1 MESTNTYILLGGA
14 LVFASILTSM
24 VSARL
29 GLPLL
34 LVFLGFGMLAGADGI
49 GGIVF
54 NNFEMALL
62 IGQVALAVI
71 LLDGG
76 LRTQLRTFR
85 VALQPAVT
93 LASLGVVATAG
104 GVGLFAW
111 WLLELDWRVAL
122 LLGAIVGS
130 TDAAAVFS
138 LLRNSGERLNERV
151 EATLEIE
158 SGANDPMAIF
168 LVIVLVEWLSVGS
181 GPGFGSLM
189 WAFVLQLGLG
199 AVGGMLGGRLLAELL
214 ARMRL
219 VEGLY
224 ALFVVSGGLALFALI
239 NLLGGS
245 GFLGV
250 YLAGLVIGH
259 RRTDATEHVLR
270 VMDGLAWLSQAG
282 MFLVLGLLARPSMMV
297 NDLASAVAIA
307 LFLILVAR
315 PLAVAAGLLPFRFPW
330 REIGFISW
338 VGLRGAVPIVL
349 GVFPMIA
356 GLAQAELLFNVTF
369 VVVLVSLLIQGTTV
383 SLAAR
388 LFRVHVPSL
397 GDPLDRQLLDLPID
411 RAYELVQFEV
421 QPETYAVGRTL
432 DEIVDSGFPED
443 GRCVGVIRDQRLQA
457 MPDDA
462 TFHAGDLA
470 LLLLPANTYSL
481 VADSFARLPAQGPL
495 AAQAFF
501 GEFVLSADAPAGDV
515 AALYGLQLAP
525 ADADRTL
532 AELLQARLGKRVVVG
547 DRVALGGSRLTV
559 REVAEGRPVKVG
571 LKLAGAGALP

>member
-1 MESTNTYILLGGA
+1 MDATNTLILLGAA
-14 LVFASILTSM
+14 LVFASILASL

-34 LVFLGFGMLAGADGI
+34 LIFLAVGMLAGEDGP

-54 NNFEMALL
+54 NNFELAMLVGHL
-62 IGQVALAVI
+62 ALAVI

-76 LRTQLRTFR
+76 LRTQMRTFR

-93 LASLGVVATAG
+93 LATFGVVATAAA
-104 GVGLFAW
+104 VGWFSW
-111 WLLELDWRVAL
+111 WLLELDWRLAL

-138 LLRNSGERLNERV
+138 LLRNSGARLNERV

-158 SGANDPMAIF
+158 SGSNDPMAIF
-168 LVIVLVEWLSVGS
+168 LVIMLVEWLAAGQ
-181 GPGFGSLM
+181 GPGSAMLV
-189 WAFVLQLGLG
+189 WAFLLQLGLG
-199 AVGGMLGGRLLAELL
+199 ALGGVLGGWILAELL

-245 GFLGV
+245 GFLAV
-250 YLAGLVIGH
+250 YLAGLVIGN

-282 MFLVLGLLARPSMMV
+282 MFLVLGLLVKPSMV
-297 NDLASAVAIA
+297 LDDLLSAIVVA

-315 PLAVAAGLLPFRFPW
+315 PLAVGLGLAPFRFPL

-349 GVFPMIA
+349 AVFPMIA
-356 GLAQAELLFNVTF
+356 GLPQAQLLFNVTF
-369 VVVLVSLLIQGTTV
+369 AVVLVSLMVQGTTV
-383 SLAAR
+383 PVAAR
-388 LFRVHVPSL
+388 LFRVQVPSL
-397 GDPLDRQLLDLPID
+397 GEPRDRQLLDLPV
-411 RAYELVQFEV
+411 AEPLELVQFEV
-421 QPETYAVGRTL
+421 QPGTLAEGRTL
-432 DEIVDSGFPED
+432 AEILDASFPPA
-443 GRCVGVIRDQRLQA
+443 GRVIGVIRDGALQTL
-457 MPDDA
+457 DDRQPFQA
-462 TFHAGDLA
+462 DDLA
-470 LLLLPANTYSL
+470 LLLLPVNTHDQ
-481 VADSFARLPAQGPL
+481 VAQCFARLPDQGPL

-501 GEFVLSADAPAGDV
+501 GEFVLSAEAPVGDV
-515 AALYGLQLAP
+515 AALYGLQVAEADSSRSLA
-525 ADADRTL
+525 DFVMQR
-532 AELLQARLGKRVVVG
+532 QGKRVVVG
-547 DRVALGGSRLTV
+547 DRILLGRSRITV
-559 REVAEGRPVKVG
+559 REVEDGRPVRVG
-571 LKLAGAGALP
+571 LKLLE